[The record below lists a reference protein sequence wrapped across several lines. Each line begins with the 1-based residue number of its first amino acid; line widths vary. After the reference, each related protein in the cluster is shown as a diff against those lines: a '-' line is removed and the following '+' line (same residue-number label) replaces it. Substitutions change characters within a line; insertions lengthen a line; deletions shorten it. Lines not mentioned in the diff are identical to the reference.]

1 MLTHDQE
8 NALNCI
14 LEFIKRPVVEY
25 KDCSTILYAP
35 AGCGKTFLTRVI
47 ADKIRGVY
55 TIAGVAPTHKARKVL
70 DKFLNN
76 KSFYTIKT
84 MTVASLLNKLRSHSY
99 IGTKLYKGGSDSKI
113 SLYKLFIIDE
123 ASMIN
128 DSDIKMII
136 SYAFKYKR
144 KILFVGD
151 KYQIPNPTQ
160 NYIIEDG
167 MAYKADSI
175 VFNIPGYELTTNIR
189 QKDNNPIISIYWE
202 LRNAIA
208 EKREP
213 NIDRENKM
221 VDNIGV
227 KFYIEKDEWYQQM
240 AEIYLNLMTDFHKV
254 RVIAYT
260 NDAVKTH
267 NQLIRSLFGRGIEPE
282 IGELLMGY
290 NNLGFPETYIS
301 NGQDYYITNI
311 TKTKSHN
318 IGNFFNLVGSI
329 FKVKETD
336 TNISAN
342 LFVPNIGD
350 SRNHEI
356 LQELIKKAEKVNS
369 KSSSKTDYRRY
380 CDLRNNMIFMENVY
394 KFNGEIIGESQF
406 RCDNP
411 LLFKSVNE
419 VINYEDNI
427 ILNNKLS
434 KDIEE
439 KYGNILS
446 ERLED
451 NKSLSDVEK
460 LCDKF
465 CVIEKDI
472 DYGYAITAHKSQGS
486 TYKTVF
492 VDEADFD
499 KLKDRYNYQIGCKIK
514 SVKEKNQLK
523 YVSFTRPTDS
533 AYIFYRE

>member
-8 NALNCI
+8 NALNGI

-356 LQELIKKAEKVNS
+356 LQELVKKAEKVNS

-472 DYGYAITAHKSQGS
+472 DYGYANNSS
-486 TYKTVF
+486 
-492 VDEADFD
+492 
-499 KLKDRYNYQIGCKIK
+499 
-514 SVKEKNQLK
+514 
-523 YVSFTRPTDS
+523 
-533 AYIFYRE
+533 